1 MDATNL
7 SFIEEAWGTSLA
19 LAYTEKFNTIL
30 YKRNFSDND
39 STVDKFFNCT
49 DKKKT
54 SLPKITNDLFLAIKS
69 SEIIFIT
76 VPSLHCADV
85 IKKVILTGEKNKKI
99 IITCKGF
106 SESGKILYSQL
117 VKEDSANQYFVF
129 SGPTFSEEL
138 RRRLPSAIVLASS
151 IKKNELEALSINL
164 SLSYLRVYSQ
174 F

>member
-7 SFIEEAWGTSLA
+7 SFIGGGAWGTSLA

-117 VKEDSANQYFVF
+117 VKEFGSNQYFVF
-129 SGPTFSEEL
+129 QTYLFGGVKRFL
-138 RRRLPSAIVLASS
+138 CYY
-151 IKKNELEALSINL
+151 ALQIL
-164 SLSYLRVYSQ
+164 TKMILKISQ
-174 F
+174 SFFPI